1 MATREEVREYW
12 KTGENY
18 KRYIKEELNSFR
30 KQAWKD
36 VITSHFNGKKSL
48 EILDVGTGPGFFS
61 CILSEEGHKLTGIDS
76 SDGMLQHARENAEYL
91 GVNPTFLKM
100 DIEEMDFEDAQFDAV
115 IMRNVSWT
123 LLHPEKSYADFHRLL
138 KKGGFLLIYDA
149 NWHHHFADAEK
160 MELVKRLEAEQI
172 EKYGRREVISDDDAG
187 FLLSLPS
194 THVMRPDWD
203 VPILEQLGFDVTT
216 KLDLGRI
223 VYEQWEKELY
233 SPCPLFEICGQ
244 KR

>member
-100 DIEEMDFEDAQFDAV
+100 DIEEMNFEDAQFDAV

-138 KKGGFLLIYDA
+138 KKG
-149 NWHHHFADAEK
+149 
-160 MELVKRLEAEQI
+160 
-172 EKYGRREVISDDDAG
+172 G